1 MKHMILMLFAFVATA
16 FIITSCDPGKAAV
29 QKFQTFYEYLDKN
42 YDKLTQDQWKE
53 AGEKYQ
59 QLCEEVKTVK
69 LSDEL
74 KNELAAIQGKIVG
87 KFTQRAADDV
97 KGALEN
103 AGNFLEGL
111 FGGDKDKDKAPAE

>member
-29 QKFQTFYEYLDKN
+29 QKFQSFYEYLDKN

-53 AGEKYQ
+53 ATEKYQ
-59 QLCEEVKTVK
+59 QLCEEVKNVK

-74 KNELAAIQGKIVG
+74 KKELATIQGKIVA
-87 KFTQRAADDV
+87 KFTQKAGDEV
-97 KGALEN
+97 KGALES
-103 AGNFLEGL
+103 AGSFLEGL
-111 FGGDKDKDKAPAE
+111 FGGKKEEAPAE

>member
-1 MKHMILMLFAFVATA
+1 MKLHKIILLMLTFVASA

-53 AGEKYQ
+53 ASEKYQ
-59 QLCEEVKTVK
+59 QLCEEVKNVK

-103 AGNFLEGL
+103 AGSFLEGL
-111 FGGDKDKDKAPAE
+111 FGGKKEEAPAE